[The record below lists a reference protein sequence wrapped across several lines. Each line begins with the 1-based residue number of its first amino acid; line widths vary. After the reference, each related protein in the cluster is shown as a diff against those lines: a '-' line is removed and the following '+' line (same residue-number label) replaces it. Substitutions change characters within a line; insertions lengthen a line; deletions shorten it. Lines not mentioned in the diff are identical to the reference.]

1 MLTQAILVAA
11 ERSIALAVSRDPPTA
26 RRLGALAGKV
36 VRVQAQAPD
45 ITVFLLPDADGIA
58 LLGGHAQLEAD
69 CSLNAP
75 ASMLARLAISS
86 QRKQLL
92 EDPSVDLSGDTQVLV
107 DLQNIFAD
115 LRLDSEAELARW
127 IGPVAAHAVGQLV
140 RTGRSWSAST
150 RSSLETAIRDYL
162 TEETRHL
169 VGRREADS
177 VALNIHELRL
187 RLDRLEARVHNLQNP
202 PADSSDV

>member
-1 MLTQAILVAA
+1 MAGEKTEKATPKKRNESRKEGQVARTA
-11 ERSIALAVSRDPPTA
+11 E
-26 RRLGALAGKV
+26 
-36 VRVQAQAPD
+36 
-45 ITVFLLPDADGIA
+45 
-58 LLGGHAQLEAD
+58 LGGWISLFLVTLALPPALSYSTDNFMGLMND
-69 CSLNAP
+69 CLRA
-75 ASMLARLAISS
+75 
-86 QRKQLL
+86 L